1 MTRLQKTLDAACA
14 SPPTTVADG
23 RLALERLAAESGA
36 LAAALATAADRE
48 ASAWASALA
57 AQCRDVIDDLAHL
70 APWTSLPASARP
82 QAHLPGFTSIPSLG
96 ELAALD
102 DERAGPAR
110 TRIALLNRLAAQ
122 STDLAEMEWAFLF
135 DGTRHLLSIGYHVA
149 DRRRDSGYYDLL
161 ASEARFCTFVA
172 IAQGHLPQESWFALG
187 RLLTTVAG
195 EPVLLSWSG
204 SMFEYLM
211 PLVVM
216 PGYDDT
222 LLDQTCKAAVRC
234 QIEYAKHRG
243 VPWGISES
251 GYNLL
256 DARLTYQ
263 YRAFGVPGLGLKR
276 GLADDLVIAP
286 YASALALMVAPEE
299 ACANLQRLA
308 AEGFAG
314 ELGFYEAI
322 DYTPTRLPR
331 GQAHALVRSYMAHH
345 QGMTLL
351 SLAQVLLDGRMQ
363 ARFASDPACQATTL
377 LLQERIPRATALYLP
392 PTPAADARTAPAD
405 SGSAMRSFS
414 GPDTPRPEVQLLSNG
429 RYHLVVTNAGGSY
442 SRWKDLALTRWRED
456 ATSDNWGTFCYLRDV
471 ATGAFWSTAYQPTRQ
486 PTDRFETVFSEAR
499 VEFRSRTN
507 PIESYTEIAVSP
519 EDDVE
524 LRRLRLTNC
533 GRTRR
538 MIEVTSYAEVALAT
552 PAADALHPAF
562 SNLFVQTDI
571 VEDQRAI
578 LCTRRP
584 RSRGEASPWMFHL
597 MAAHG
602 AAAGGALSY
611 ETDRLRFLGR
621 GRTPADPRV
630 MHESGPLG
638 GSDGSVLDPIVAI
651 RGRFTLEPDET
662 ITIDVVSGV
671 AETRAASL
679 SLVGQVPGP
688 SAGQPRV
695 RAGRDPRPDRPEAA
709 GYQRGRRAALLPSR
723 RGHHL
728 CERLAARRPGNHR
741 EKPARAVGP
750 VGLLGVRRPAHR
762 AAANRRC
769 GEHRTGAPTGPG
781 PRLLATERT
790 GGGPGDLERGPCRL
804 PAGPPGANHRPHR
817 GWRRGACIGSPGR
830 DLRPP
835 RRTDFRRG
843 PDPVPVGGPG
853 HHHGH
858 SGLAG
863 GPD

>member
-1 MTRLQKTLDAACA
+1 MRSIAACRGGFPSRA
-14 SPPTTVADG
+14 TTC
-23 RLALERLAAESGA
+23 S
-36 LAAALATAADRE
+36 
-48 ASAWASALA
+48 
-57 AQCRDVIDDLAHL
+57 
-70 APWTSLPASARP
+70 
-82 QAHLPGFTSIPSLG
+82 
-96 ELAALD
+96 
-102 DERAGPAR
+102 
-110 TRIALLNRLAAQ
+110 TR
-122 STDLAEMEWAFLF
+122 
-135 DGTRHLLSIGYHVA
+135 
-149 DRRRDSGYYDLL
+149 
-161 ASEARFCTFVA
+161 
-172 IAQGHLPQESWFALG
+172 
-187 RLLTTVAG
+187 
-195 EPVLLSWSG
+195 G
-204 SMFEYLM
+204 S
-211 PLVVM
+211 
-216 PGYDDT
+216 
-222 LLDQTCKAAVRC
+222 R
-234 QIEYAKHRG
+234 
-243 VPWGISES
+243 
-251 GYNLL
+251 
-256 DARLTYQ
+256 YQ

-276 GLADDLVIAP
+276 GLADDLVVAP
-286 YASALALMVAPEE
+286 YASALALMVSPEE

-308 AEGFAG
+308 ADGFAG

-331 GQAHALVRSYMAHH
+331 GQGHALVRSYMAHH

-363 ARFASDPACQATTL
+363 ARFASDPACQATAL

-392 PTPAADARTAPAD
+392 PTPAADTRTAPAD
-405 SGSAMRSFS
+405 AGSAMRSFS

-442 SRWKDLALTRWRED
+442 SRWRDLALTRWRED

-486 PTDRFETVFSEAR
+486 PADRFETVFSEAR

-507 PIESYTEIAVSP
+507 AIESYTEIAVSP

-538 MIEVTSYAEVALAT
+538 TIEVTSYAEVALAT

-679 SLVGQVPGP
+679 SLVGKYQDRRLANRVFALAATHAQVVL
-688 SAGQPRV
+688 Q
-695 RAGRDPRPDRPEAA
+695 AA
-709 GYQRGRRAALLPSR
+709 RYQRGRRAALLPSR

-728 CERLAARRPGNHR
+728 CERVAARRPWPSSR
-741 EKPARAVGP
+741 E
-750 VGLLGVRRPAHR
+750 
-762 AAANRRC
+762 
-769 GEHRTGAPTGPG
+769 TGA
-781 PRLLATERT
+781 
-790 GGGPGDLERGPCRL
+790 
-804 PAGPPGANHRPHR
+804 
-817 GWRRGACIGSPGR
+817 GSPACGATR
-830 DLRPP
+830 CPATCRSCCCRSAMRPTSSWCANWSRP
-835 RRTDFRRG
+835 TPIG
-843 PDPVPVGGPG
+843 
-853 HHHGH
+853 
-858 SGLAG
+858 A
-863 GPD
+863 